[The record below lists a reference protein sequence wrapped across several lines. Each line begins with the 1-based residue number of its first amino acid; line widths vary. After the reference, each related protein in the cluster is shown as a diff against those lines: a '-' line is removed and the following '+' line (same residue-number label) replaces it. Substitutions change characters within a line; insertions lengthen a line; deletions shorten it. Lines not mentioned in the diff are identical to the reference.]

1 LTIWKNSCKLG
12 AMKIK
17 KRTIIQIATSI
28 ISPLLGL
35 DFLVDLCDTLILN
48 LTDNKRKKPMSNY
61 TTKMIARIDELSPI
75 TRSVA
80 DDLAAEFGLPVRSVI
95 SKAVLLGL
103 YKKAEAKASSSRTT
117 KAEMVQAIE
126 KALQGENLDGLEGA
140 SMRSLS
146 ALLMS
151 IS

>member
-1 LTIWKNSCKLG
+1 MET
-12 AMKIK
+12 
-17 KRTIIQIATSI
+17 
-28 ISPLLGL
+28 
-35 DFLVDLCDTLILN
+35 F
-48 LTDNKRKKPMSNY
+48 MSNY
-61 TTKMIARIDELSPI
+61 TTQMIARMDELSPI

-126 KALQGENLDGLEGA
+126 QALQGESLDGLEGA

>member
-1 LTIWKNSCKLG
+1 MET
-12 AMKIK
+12 
-17 KRTIIQIATSI
+17 
-28 ISPLLGL
+28 
-35 DFLVDLCDTLILN
+35 F
-48 LTDNKRKKPMSNY
+48 MSNY
-61 TTKMIARIDELSPI
+61 TTQMIARMDELSPI

-103 YKKAEAKASSSRTT
+103 YKKAAAKASSSRTT

-126 KALQGENLDGLEGA
+126 KALQGESLDGLEGA

>member
-1 LTIWKNSCKLG
+1 
-12 AMKIK
+12 
-17 KRTIIQIATSI
+17 
-28 ISPLLGL
+28 
-35 DFLVDLCDTLILN
+35 
-48 LTDNKRKKPMSNY
+48 MSNY
-61 TTKMIARIDELSPI
+61 TTQMIARMDELSPI

-126 KALQGENLDGLEGA
+126 QALQGENLAGLEGA

-151 IS
+151 IQ

>member
-1 LTIWKNSCKLG
+1 
-12 AMKIK
+12 
-17 KRTIIQIATSI
+17 
-28 ISPLLGL
+28 
-35 DFLVDLCDTLILN
+35 
-48 LTDNKRKKPMSNY
+48 MSNY
-61 TTKMIARIDELSPI
+61 TNAMVSKLNASAPI
-75 TRSVA
+75 TRTVA
-80 DDLAAEFGLPVRSVI
+80 DDLAREFGLPVRSVI

-103 YKKAEAKASSSRTT
+103 YQKPEAKAKASRTT

-126 KALQGENLDGLEGA
+126 KALQGESLEGLEGA

>member
-1 LTIWKNSCKLG
+1 MLG
-12 AMKIK
+12 MKIRNHK
-17 KRTIIQIATSI
+17 IIQLATSI
-28 ISPLLGL
+28 IFPLLGL
-35 DFLVDLCDTLILN
+35 DFLVDLCDTLTLK

-61 TTKMIARIDELSPI
+61 TTKMIAIMDDRSPI
-75 TRSVA
+75 TRTVA
-80 DDLAAEFGLPVRSVI
+80 NDLASEFGLPVRSVI

-103 YKKAEAKASSSRTT
+103 YQKAEAKASSSRTT
-117 KAEMVQAIE
+117 KAQMVQAIE
-126 KALQGENLDGLEGA
+126 NALQGESLEGLEGA

>member
-1 LTIWKNSCKLG
+1 
-12 AMKIK
+12 ME
-17 KRTIIQIATSI
+17 
-28 ISPLLGL
+28 
-35 DFLVDLCDTLILN
+35 TL
-48 LTDNKRKKPMSNY
+48 MSNY
-61 TTKMIARIDELSPI
+61 TTQMIARMDELSPI

-126 KALQGENLDGLEGA
+126 KALQGESLVGLEGA

-151 IS
+151 IQ

>member
-1 LTIWKNSCKLG
+1 MET
-12 AMKIK
+12 
-17 KRTIIQIATSI
+17 
-28 ISPLLGL
+28 
-35 DFLVDLCDTLILN
+35 F
-48 LTDNKRKKPMSNY
+48 MSNY
-61 TTKMIARIDELSPI
+61 TTKMIARMDELSPI

-126 KALQGENLDGLEGA
+126 KALQGENLAGLEGA

-146 ALLMS
+146 SLLMS

>member
-1 LTIWKNSCKLG
+1 
-12 AMKIK
+12 
-17 KRTIIQIATSI
+17 
-28 ISPLLGL
+28 
-35 DFLVDLCDTLILN
+35 
-48 LTDNKRKKPMSNY
+48 MSNY
-61 TTKMIARIDELSPI
+61 TTKMIARMDEVSPI
-75 TRSVA
+75 TRNVA

-103 YKKAEAKASSSRTT
+103 YQKAQAKASSSRTT

-126 KALQGENLDGLEGA
+126 KALQGESLDGLEGA

-151 IS
+151 IQ

>member
-1 LTIWKNSCKLG
+1 
-12 AMKIK
+12 
-17 KRTIIQIATSI
+17 
-28 ISPLLGL
+28 
-35 DFLVDLCDTLILN
+35 
-48 LTDNKRKKPMSNY
+48 MSNN
-61 TTKMIARIDELSPI
+61 TTQMIARMDELSPI

-126 KALQGENLDGLEGA
+126 QALQGESLDGLEGA

>member
-1 LTIWKNSCKLG
+1 MET
-12 AMKIK
+12 
-17 KRTIIQIATSI
+17 
-28 ISPLLGL
+28 
-35 DFLVDLCDTLILN
+35 F
-48 LTDNKRKKPMSNY
+48 MSNY
-61 TTKMIARIDELSPI
+61 TTKMIARMDELSPI

-117 KAEMVQAIE
+117 IAEMVKAIE

>member
-1 LTIWKNSCKLG
+1 
-12 AMKIK
+12 M
-17 KRTIIQIATSI
+17 
-28 ISPLLGL
+28 L
-35 DFLVDLCDTLILN
+35 DFFRKICKMVYINWSNGSADKLKD
-48 LTDNKRKKPMSNY
+48 DNMSNY
-61 TTKMIARIDELSPI
+61 TTKMIARMDELSPI

-103 YKKAEAKASSSRTT
+103 YQKPQAKASSSRTT

-126 KALQGENLDGLEGA
+126 KALQGESLDGLEGA

-151 IS
+151 IQ

>member
-1 LTIWKNSCKLG
+1 MET
-12 AMKIK
+12 
-17 KRTIIQIATSI
+17 
-28 ISPLLGL
+28 
-35 DFLVDLCDTLILN
+35 F
-48 LTDNKRKKPMSNY
+48 MSNY
-61 TTKMIARIDELSPI
+61 TTKMIARMDELSPI

-117 KAEMVQAIE
+117 KAEMVKAIE

>member
-1 LTIWKNSCKLG
+1 
-12 AMKIK
+12 
-17 KRTIIQIATSI
+17 
-28 ISPLLGL
+28 
-35 DFLVDLCDTLILN
+35 
-48 LTDNKRKKPMSNY
+48 MSSY
-61 TTKMIARIDELSPI
+61 TTKMIARMDELSPI

-117 KAEMVQAIE
+117 KAEMVKAIE

>member
-1 LTIWKNSCKLG
+1 
-12 AMKIK
+12 MKIK
-17 KRTIIQIATSI
+17 KRTIIQLATSI
-28 ISPLLGL
+28 IFPLLGL
-35 DFLVDLCDTLILN
+35 DFLVDLCDTLTLK

-75 TRSVA
+75 TRAVA

-103 YKKAEAKASSSRTT
+103 YQKAEAKASSSRTT

-126 KALQGENLDGLEGA
+126 NALQGESLEGLEGA

-151 IS
+151 IQ

>member
-1 LTIWKNSCKLG
+1 
-12 AMKIK
+12 
-17 KRTIIQIATSI
+17 
-28 ISPLLGL
+28 
-35 DFLVDLCDTLILN
+35 
-48 LTDNKRKKPMSNY
+48 MSNY
-61 TTKMIARIDELSPI
+61 TTQMIARMDELSPI

-80 DDLAAEFGLPVRSVI
+80 DDLAAEFGLPVRSVT

>member
-1 LTIWKNSCKLG
+1 
-12 AMKIK
+12 
-17 KRTIIQIATSI
+17 
-28 ISPLLGL
+28 
-35 DFLVDLCDTLILN
+35 
-48 LTDNKRKKPMSNY
+48 MSNY
-61 TTKMIARIDELSPI
+61 TTKMIARMDELSPI

-117 KAEMVQAIE
+117 KAEMVKAIE
-126 KALQGENLDGLEGA
+126 TALQGENLDGLEGA

>member
-1 LTIWKNSCKLG
+1 
-12 AMKIK
+12 
-17 KRTIIQIATSI
+17 
-28 ISPLLGL
+28 
-35 DFLVDLCDTLILN
+35 
-48 LTDNKRKKPMSNY
+48 MSNY
-61 TTKMIARIDELSPI
+61 TTKMIARMDELSPI

-117 KAEMVQAIE
+117 KAEMVKAIE
-126 KALQGENLDGLEGA
+126 NALQGENLDGLEGA

>member
-1 LTIWKNSCKLG
+1 
-12 AMKIK
+12 
-17 KRTIIQIATSI
+17 
-28 ISPLLGL
+28 
-35 DFLVDLCDTLILN
+35 
-48 LTDNKRKKPMSNY
+48 MSNY

-117 KAEMVQAIE
+117 KAEMVKAIE
-126 KALQGENLDGLEGA
+126 TALQGENLAGLEGA

>member
-1 LTIWKNSCKLG
+1 
-12 AMKIK
+12 
-17 KRTIIQIATSI
+17 
-28 ISPLLGL
+28 
-35 DFLVDLCDTLILN
+35 
-48 LTDNKRKKPMSNY
+48 MSNY
-61 TTKMIARIDELSPI
+61 TTQMIARMDELSPI

-80 DDLAAEFGLPVRSVI
+80 DDLAADFGLPVRSVI

-117 KAEMVQAIE
+117 KAEMVKAIE

>member
-1 LTIWKNSCKLG
+1 
-12 AMKIK
+12 
-17 KRTIIQIATSI
+17 
-28 ISPLLGL
+28 
-35 DFLVDLCDTLILN
+35 
-48 LTDNKRKKPMSNY
+48 MSNY
-61 TTKMIARIDELSPI
+61 TTKMIAIMDDRSPI
-75 TRSVA
+75 TRAIA

-103 YKKAEAKASSSRTT
+103 YQKPLASSRSARVS
-117 KAEMVQAIE
+117 KADMVKSIE

-151 IS
+151 IQ

>member
-1 LTIWKNSCKLG
+1 MET
-12 AMKIK
+12 
-17 KRTIIQIATSI
+17 
-28 ISPLLGL
+28 
-35 DFLVDLCDTLILN
+35 F
-48 LTDNKRKKPMSNY
+48 MSNY
-61 TTKMIARIDELSPI
+61 TTQMIARMDELSPI

-117 KAEMVQAIE
+117 KAEMVKAIE
-126 KALQGENLDGLEGA
+126 TALQGESLDGLEGA

>member
-1 LTIWKNSCKLG
+1 
-12 AMKIK
+12 
-17 KRTIIQIATSI
+17 
-28 ISPLLGL
+28 
-35 DFLVDLCDTLILN
+35 
-48 LTDNKRKKPMSNY
+48 MSNY
-61 TTKMIARIDELSPI
+61 TTQMIARMDELSPI

-117 KAEMVQAIE
+117 KAEMVQSIE

-151 IS
+151 IQ